1 MYVVAIAG
9 KEYIA
14 VKRLISILL
23 AVVMAI
29 CLVLP
34 AAAASAYFED
44 VPSSSWFYKSVREA
58 YEQGLML
65 GVSDSEFKPGDTL
78 TRGMFVTVLGRVAK
92 INADSYRGKSHFS
105 DVAKGKWYEPYVAW
119 AQEKE
124 ITSGVGGNKFAP
136 DNPVTREQMATF
148 IARYVKASGHTLPN
162 AATPV
167 SGFKDIDQVSSWAK
181 EGLELMRV
189 TGLIIGDSKGNFNP
203 KKTATR
209 AEAATVFVRLYHA
222 LYGTGTAPVNTWLDK
237 PPAPPTPPPPEDPYN
252 LPVVANPIV
261 SNEELTSVLESR
273 TDLFKVGGRR
283 YNALVSINTKYAS
296 KISASDRS
304 RPLLFLFEGAG
315 ATTDT
320 TYLMNALG
328 ILVKDGKIALINP
341 YCSTLPDTLNASW
354 NGGTPT
360 PTLKSGIYSAQSW
373 YHNTSN
379 TPNCPGLHIVSD
391 TVVRNGA
398 STNPYYSYS
407 GAIDVHRRTWPYRNS
422 SSYPHISSA
431 GCLLVGRTG
440 TGATDDY
447 ATYASKL
454 GLINP
459 GDSGTHYVRIPE
471 GTYVCKVIVDRDC
484 AGSYLSS
491 LGYSAQAISMIG

>member
-1 MYVVAIAG
+1 M
-9 KEYIA
+9 
-14 VKRLISILL
+14 KRLISILL
-23 AVVMAI
+23 AVVMAF

-209 AEAATVFVRLYHA
+209 AEAATVFIRLYHA
-222 LYGTGTAPVNTWLDK
+222 LYGTGTAPVNTWLDT
-237 PPAPPTPPPPEDPYN
+237 PPTPPTPPPPEDPYN

-261 SNEELTSVLESR
+261 SNEELLSVL
-273 TDLFKVGGRR
+273 
-283 YNALVSINTKYAS
+283 NAHKDWFTQDGFRFNSLVSINTKYAS
-296 KISASDRS
+296 QIGAYDRT

-315 ATTDT
+315 ACPSNTN
-320 TYLMNALG
+320 YLYGAMG
-328 ILVKDGKIALINP
+328 VLVQDGKITWINLF
-341 YCSTLPDTLNASW
+341 CSTLPDTLNASW
-354 NGGTPT
+354 NGGTPM
-360 PTLKSGIYSAQSW
+360 PTLKSGIYSADSW
-373 YHNTSN
+373 YHNTTN
-379 TPNCPGLHIVSD
+379 TPNCPGLHLFNNYRYDVP
-391 TVVRNGA
+391 VVRNAA
-398 STNPYYSYS
+398 SANPYPSTS
-407 GAIDVHRRTWPYRNS
+407 NAIDVHRRSHPERNS
-422 SSYPHISSA
+422 STNPYISSA

>member
-1 MYVVAIAG
+1 M
-9 KEYIA
+9 
-14 VKRLISILL
+14 KRLISILL
-23 AVVMAI
+23 AVVMVT

-34 AAAASAYFED
+34 AAAASAYFKD
-44 VPSSSWFYKSVREA
+44 VSSSSWYYKSVKEA

-65 GVSDSEFKPGDTL
+65 GVGNSEFKPSDTL
-78 TRGMFVTVLGRVAK
+78 TRGMFVTLLARVAK
-92 INADSYRGKSHFS
+92 IDEASYKGKSNFS
-105 DVAKGKWYEPYVAW
+105 DVPKGKWYEPSVSW
-119 AQEKE
+119 AQMKN
-124 ITSGVGGNKFAP
+124 ITSGIGGNKFAP
-136 DNPVTREQMATF
+136 DAPVTREQMATF
-148 IARYVKASGHTLPN
+148 IAHYIDVSGKTLPN
-162 AATPV
+162 TSTPV

-181 EGLELMRV
+181 DGLELMRV
-189 TGLIIGDSKGNFNP
+189 TGLIVGDSNGNFNP

-209 AEAATVFVRLYHA
+209 AEAATLFVRLYHA
-222 LYGTGTAPVNTWLDK
+222 LYGTGTAPVNTWLDT
-237 PPAPPTPPPPEDPYN
+237 PPTPPTPPTPEETYN
-252 LPVVANPIV
+252 LPVVSNPIV
-261 SNEELTSVLESR
+261 SNEELASVLESR
-273 TDLFKVGGRR
+273 KDLFTVGGRR
-283 YNALVSINTKYAS
+283 YNALLSINTKYAS

-315 ATTDT
+315 ATSDT

-398 STNPYYSYS
+398 SSSPYYSYS
-407 GAIDVHRRTWPYRNS
+407 GAIDVHRRTWPYRNG
-422 SSYPHISSA
+422 SSYPHTSSA
-431 GCLLVGRTG
+431 GCLLIGRTG
-440 TGATDDY
+440 TGSTDDY

-484 AGSYLSS
+484 AASYLSD
-491 LGYSAQAISMIG
+491 LGYSAQAISMFG